1 MAFSMAWQKRSCQQG
16 QRAGGSAL
24 AGLAGFRQELYRCL
38 WRCPDA
44 LFELADAVLTA
55 GWAGSLPYLSLEPAF
70 PPRARHGLPG
80 ACRGADR

>member
-16 QRAGGSAL
+16 QPAGGSAL
-24 AGLAGFRQELYRCL
+24 AELAGFRQELYRCL

-55 GWAGSLPYLSLEPAF
+55 G
-70 PPRARHGLPG
+70 RARVR
-80 ACRGADR
+80 CRI